1 MRNVRLAVVQMSI
14 LILVVVM
21 VVGCARAGE
30 LRTERRSV
38 ESEGAESVGTD
49 LSMNAGN
56 MVVDNA
62 R

>member
-1 MRNVRLAVVQMSI
+1 MSI

-38 ESEGAESVGTD
+38 ESEGAESVSTD